1 MSIVLSKNF
10 VFAGL
15 VLGISGKQLKSLI
28 SRITESGKSE
38 SPMETRWMWIS
49 WDDDDDWTELLIQVQ
64 VYNDAVPASLANTH
78 ILSIISR
85 STGNHNGFR
94 YRRANQCPQNLAYRS
109 EAPCTFTP

>member
-1 MSIVLSKNF
+1 MARAILLRVDMSIVVLSKNF

-38 SPMETRWMWIS
+38 SPMETRWMLWIS
-49 WDDDDDWTELLIQVQ
+49 WGDDNWTELLIQVQ

-78 ILSIISR
+78 ILSREVLVIIMV
-85 STGNHNGFR
+85 
-94 YRRANQCPQNLAYRS
+94 
-109 EAPCTFTP
+109 